1 MTDQAAEMQQP
12 EEAELTRKERNAA
25 RRAEFEAKKA
35 AKAAE
40 KAAAKDAKE
49 QETGQKKAEKLA
61 AKEAARAAK
70 KSRKSAGKE
79 SSEESSEESSGAGM
93 GESDGAAGQG
103 ARRKSRKERPQKPA
117 KDPYRPRFATAP
129 TKVRAFTVL
138 ALTFAV
144 VHALGGVLLFLE
156 STSSPVLGVV
166 PDDAS
171 ALAYVGAALSM
182 LVAFLWAVSAFLL
195 CAGRLLGKRL
205 AVVAVVLGLPLSLVA
220 APFLFSHDVR
230 DWAL

>member
-1 MTDQAAEMQQP
+1 MTDQAAETQQH

-49 QETGQKKAEKLA
+49 QETEQKKAEKLA

-70 KSRKSAGKE
+70 KSRKNAGK
-79 SSEESSEESSGAGM
+79 ESSEESSGAGM
-93 GESDGAAGQG
+93 GESDGATDQV

-138 ALTFAV
+138 ALTFTV

-156 STSSPVLGVV
+156 STSSPILGVV

-182 LVAFLWAVSAFLL
+182 LVAFFWAVSASLL